1 MSRSASSGGDR
12 SRRLPSCTRPPRS
25 RRPRHTPIP
34 RPLIPQ
40 GQRPLGP
47 SPPAAG
53 PPTIVIRS
61 PMVGTYYASS
71 APDAPPFVAIGSAI
85 QPDTTVCIIEA
96 MKVFTDIPAGV
107 SGTISEIL
115 VKNGQPVEFDQ
126 PMFRVIPA

>member
-1 MSRSASSGGDR
+1 M
-12 SRRLPSCTRPPRS
+12 P
-25 RRPRHTPIP
+25 RPRARSFPAG
-34 RPLIPQ
+34 R
-40 GQRPLGP
+40 RRLGP
-47 SPPAAG
+47 SRRRPGPPAV
-53 PPTIVIRS
+53 VIRS

-71 APDAPPFVAIGSAI
+71 APDAPPFVSIGSAI

-126 PMFRVIPA
+126 PLFRVIPA